1 MPRPRPPQEA
11 SSPKPALP
19 RKLCGP
25 QVHPLRVCSL
35 PSAHTGPCLRPL
47 GAQRTGRGPAA
58 RGPALGAGGRLPLWT
73 RPGLPCTAVGTARG
87 THTAVPWATWAP
99 PSCCSTQSAASPRR
113 RPHALPGAAALWPP
127 ERLSWGRA
135 AASHRGSVCASRRV
149 GPPRESP
156 IRGRVAAFPSFCCRV
171 RVPAL
176 VTREAGRAPPALQA
190 PLHSRTTVSAK
201 HRALGFDEVHVG
213 RFLLVAP
220 IFGAVARDSMPNP
233 RP

>member
-127 ERLSWGRA
+127 ERLSWGR
-135 AASHRGSVCASRRV
+135 
-149 GPPRESP
+149 
-156 IRGRVAAFPSFCCRV
+156 VAALTAARSAPAAGWVLPEKARFEVGSPPFRHSAVECGSQPSSPARLAGPLPPCRPLFTPGRQCLRSTEPWV
-171 RVPAL
+171 LMKSTSAVSCSLLLFLVP
-176 VTREAGRAPPALQA
+176 
-190 PLHSRTTVSAK
+190 
-201 HRALGFDEVHVG
+201 
-213 RFLLVAP
+213 
-220 IFGAVARDSMPNP
+220 
-233 RP
+233 